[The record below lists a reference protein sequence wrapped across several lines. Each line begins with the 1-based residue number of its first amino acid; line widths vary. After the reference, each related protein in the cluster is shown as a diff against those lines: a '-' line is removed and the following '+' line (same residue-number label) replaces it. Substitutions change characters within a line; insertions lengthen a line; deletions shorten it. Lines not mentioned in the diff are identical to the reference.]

1 MLVLAAVML
10 ILLVRRLL
18 FSLRRQRQLALD
30 VKQAQEI
37 QQVILPGAV
46 TWFPG
51 YAIESEYRPAREVG
65 GDFFQILPHE
75 SDGSMLIVVGDVT
88 GKGLQAGMMVA
99 LLVGAIRSTAEFNAD
114 PEFVLNAMNRRL
126 LGRGDAH
133 ATGLAMRITAGG
145 EVTLANAGHLPPY
158 VNGRPLEME
167 GALPLGL
174 AHEAE
179 FSVMRFTLAE
189 GDRMVLVSDGIAEA
203 MDAEGKLFGFERV
216 EQMLAQSD
224 SALLSAS
231 ALADAAQQFGQEDD
245 ISVIT
250 VTRSEVLKPVLV

>member
-1 MLVLAAVML
+1 ML

-18 FSLRRQRQLALD
+18 FSLRRQKQMALD

-75 SDGSMLIVVGDVT
+75 SDGSMLIIVGDVT

-99 LLVGAIRSTAEFNAD
+99 LLVGAIRSTAEFNSD
-114 PEFVLNAMNRRL
+114 PEFMLRSLNRRL

-133 ATGLAMRITAGG
+133 ATCLAMRVTGDG
-145 EVTLANAGHLPPY
+145 EVKLANAGHLPPY
-158 VNGRPLEME
+158 LNGKPVDIE

-174 AHEAE
+174 DYDAE
-179 FSVMRFTLAE
+179 FSVTSFRLSE

-203 MDAEGKLFGFERV
+203 MDAEGRLFGFERV
-216 EQMLAQSD
+216 EKMLAQNE
-224 SALLSAS
+224 SALLSAT

-250 VTRSEVLKPVLV
+250 VTRAEILKPVLV